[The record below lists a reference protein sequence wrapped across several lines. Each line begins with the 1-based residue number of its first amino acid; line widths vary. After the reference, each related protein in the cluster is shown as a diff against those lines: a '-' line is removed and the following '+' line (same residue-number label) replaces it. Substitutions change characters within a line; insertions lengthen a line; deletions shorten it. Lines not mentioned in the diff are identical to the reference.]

1 MDVLPNPAL
10 KTAVANAIGIDR
22 LSLGRHELSGEI
34 IEIDAIWIIEFPH
47 YFGADIFLVG
57 VVQVDYVP
65 VELEG
70 DTAWQLT
77 PSYRQMLLASQ
88 FSKFQFMGTQPPKLV
103 EVAYP
108 DEMITHLQNMDLMPF
123 YSHVFEL
130 DGYATEFILHIY
142 SGQSELHWKFYGSN
156 PQKRLQA
163 FESSILTTV
172 RHLAEQCDD
181 PVIKDIV
188 RMGRNPYR

>member
-22 LSLGRHELSGEI
+22 FALGRHELSGET
-34 IEIDAIWIIEFPH
+34 IEIDSIWIIEFPH
-47 YFGADIFLVG
+47 YFSADIFLVG

-88 FSKFQFMGTQPPKLV
+88 FNKFQFMGTQPPKLV
-103 EVAYP
+103 EVAYHN
-108 DEMITHLQNMDLMPF
+108 EMITHLQSMDLMLF
-123 YSHVFEL
+123 YSYVFEL
-130 DGYATEFILHIY
+130 DGYVTEFVLHIY

-156 PQKRLQA
+156 PRKRLQA
-163 FESSILTTV
+163 FETTILTTIKS
-172 RHLAEQCDD
+172 LAEGCDD
-181 PVIKDIV
+181 PVIRDIV
-188 RMGRNPYR
+188 RKGRNPYR